1 MNIDMSKIKE
11 KAQNAL
17 TVLKRKA
24 GEAGTAAI
32 EWLSDEDNMTKVYI
46 AELAFAAGAAIQA
59 RKIYRNSLVVQTNEF
74 GQPNG
79 RYIGKKG
86 PAIAKDLDRAYTE
99 GWSFLG
105 GADPE
110 KLKK

>member
-1 MNIDMSKIKE
+1 MKINMSELKE
-11 KAQNAL
+11 KAHSAL
-17 TVLKRKA
+17 DVIKQKA

-32 EWLSDEDNMTKVYI
+32 EWLSDEDNLTKVYI
-46 AELAFAAGAAIQA
+46 AELAFTAGAVLQA
-59 RKIYRNSLVVQTNEF
+59 RKIYKNALVVTTNEF

-79 RYIGKKG
+79 RYLGKKG
-86 PAIAKDLDRAYTE
+86 PEIAKDLDRAYTE